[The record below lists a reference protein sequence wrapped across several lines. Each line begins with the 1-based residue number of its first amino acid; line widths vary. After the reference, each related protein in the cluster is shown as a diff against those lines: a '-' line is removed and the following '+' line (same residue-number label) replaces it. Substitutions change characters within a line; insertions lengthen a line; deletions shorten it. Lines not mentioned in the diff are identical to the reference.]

1 MIIREVMKLLEGSLE
16 CWVKKKEV
24 RSFVAVVHIWYHNQR
39 CKSRANNMQTHQQ
52 AFAFGFDATSS
63 SPLHSL
69 HCLEATR
76 FDLRRLEA
84 TSTKIGGNQLQAT
97 TIRERGRANK
107 KHNCV
112 ERASC
117 LERRPHG
124 ERTVEEKDC
133 QLIERC

>member
-16 CWVKKKEV
+16 CWVKKTEV
-24 RSFVAVVHIWYHNQR
+24 RFPKHPNPMKQNLDLWICITSLLWNLRCRSFVAVVHIWYHNQR

-84 TSTKIGGNQLQAT
+84 TSYKQ
-97 TIRERGRANK
+97 RP
-107 KHNCV
+107 
-112 ERASC
+112 
-117 LERRPHG
+117 LEREG
-124 ERTVEEKDC
+124 EQTRNTTALREQAV
-133 QLIERC
+133 

>member
-16 CWVKKKEV
+16 CWVKKTEV

-84 TSTKIGGNQLQAT
+84 TSYKQ
-97 TIRERGRANK
+97 RP
-107 KHNCV
+107 
-112 ERASC
+112 
-117 LERRPHG
+117 LEREG
-124 ERTVEEKDC
+124 EQTRNTTALREQAV
-133 QLIERC
+133 